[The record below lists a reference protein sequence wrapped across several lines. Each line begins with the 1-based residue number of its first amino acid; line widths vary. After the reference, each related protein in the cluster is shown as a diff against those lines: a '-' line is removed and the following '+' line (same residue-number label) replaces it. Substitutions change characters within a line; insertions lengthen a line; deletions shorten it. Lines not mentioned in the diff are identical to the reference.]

1 MSGFLGEYE
10 ATLDAK
16 GRFLLPAGLKKQMP
30 EGTTT
35 LVVNRG
41 MEECLN
47 LYLLDDWKME
57 VEAKLRNVNP
67 YDSRE
72 NRMIRKAMIAGA
84 VYIEFDSA
92 GRLNLPKILAEY
104 AGLEKDIVLAGDIEK
119 IEVWDKARYNKLFE
133 TITPEML
140 EMIAHKTLGSHNKP
154 GDNT

>member
-1 MSGFLGEYE
+1 MTGFLGEYE

-47 LYLLDDWKME
+47 LYLLDDWKTE
-57 VEAKLRNVNP
+57 VEAKLRGVNP

-92 GRLNLPKILAEY
+92 GRLNLPKILSEY

-119 IEVWDKARYNKLFE
+119 IEVWDKARYNMLFE

-140 EMIAHKTLGSHNKP
+140 EMIAHKTLGSHARP
-154 GDNT
+154 GDNV